1 MDEAKSF
8 HRLTSYLYYTE
19 SRQKIKHNHTLRC
32 IFWYERVMHL
42 LSYRIYLSGYTP
54 ALAFAAKELTA
65 QGLCP
70 VSDPA
75 SATHLLLPVPTFD
88 TDGTIRGGGRLER
101 LLEQLPKD
109 VLIMG
114 GNLDRPELSD
124 YRTFDLLKDPFYTAQ
139 NAHITACCALKLT
152 MQKLPVILTGQPV
165 LVIGWGRIGK
175 CLAQLL
181 RQLGA
186 HVTVAARKEADRAAL
201 TSLGYRAIDTK
212 NIDPLPYRVIYNT
225 TPTMVL
231 PQCPGNALKIDL
243 ASRLGIGGLDVVW
256 ARGLPGRD
264 APESS
269 GQLIA
274 RTVLRYLDQG
284 GKL

>member
-1 MDEAKSF
+1 MID
-8 HRLTSYLYYTE
+8 L
-19 SRQKIKHNHTLRC
+19 QVC
-32 IFWYERVMHL
+32 
-42 LSYRIYLSGYTP
+42 RIYLSGYTP
-54 ALAFAAKELTA
+54 ALGFAARELA
-65 QGLCP
+65 ARGFAP

-88 TDGTIRGGGRLER
+88 TDGTIKGGGPLENLLER
-101 LLEQLPKD
+101 LPKD

-114 GNLDRPELSD
+114 GNLDRPELRE
-124 YRTFDLLKDPFYTAQ
+124 YRTFDLLKDPFYCAE

-152 MQKLPVILTGQPV
+152 MNKLPAVLTGQPV

-175 CLAQLL
+175 CLSYLL

-186 HVTVAARKEADRAAL
+186 DVTVAARKETDRAVL
-201 TSLGYRAIDTK
+201 TSLGYRAVDTVGL
-212 NIDPLPYRVIYNT
+212 DPVPYRVIYNT
-225 TPTMVL
+225 APSMIL
-231 PQCPGNALKIDL
+231 PQCAGNALKIDL
-243 ASRLGIGGLDVVW
+243 ASRLGLGGLDVVW

-274 RTVLRYLDQG
+274 RTVLRHMKG
-284 GKL
+284 GNL